1 MKIIKINATESTNLY
16 LKSHS
21 KSTNDKGITAV
32 QALCQTQGRGQMGTS
47 WQAEDNKNLITS
59 YLLPNIDLEPKD
71 NFKMS
76 ILVSLALKKCLENL
90 KVPDIKI
97 KWPNDILSCQ
107 KKIAGILIENTF
119 TGQKISSSIIGI
131 GLNLNQKSFDNLPQ
145 ASSLSLICQ
154 KDFNIDEVFQH
165 LNVEIE
171 AIYKK
176 LIQKDFEGSLSK
188 YYNSLYG
195 YQEEQVFKFKNGQ
208 QKKGMITS
216 IENNGF
222 LNVKFND
229 NTSQSFDLKEIKQVY

>member
-16 LKSHS
+16 LKSLG
-21 KSTNDKGITAV
+21 KSTNDKGIIAV
-32 QALCQTQGRGQMGTS
+32 RALCQTQGRGQMGTS
-47 WQAEDNKNLITS
+47 WQTEDNKNLITS
-59 YLLPNIDLEPKD
+59 YLLPQINLEPKD

-76 ILVSLALKKCLENL
+76 MLVSLALKKCLENL
-90 KVPDIKI
+90 KVPDLKI

-119 TGQKISSSIIGI
+119 TAQKISSSIIGI
-131 GLNLNQKSFDNLPQ
+131 GLNLNQKSFHNLPQ

-154 KDFNIDEVFQH
+154 KEFDIDEVFQR

-171 AIYKK
+171 VLYKK
-176 LIQKDFEGSLSK
+176 LIQKDFEGSLYE

-195 YQEEQVFKFKNGQ
+195 YQEEQIFEFKNGQ

-216 IENNGF
+216 IKNNGF

>member
-21 KSTNDKGITAV
+21 KSTNYKGITAV

-47 WQAEDNKNLITS
+47 WQTEDNKNLITS
-59 YLLPNIDLEPKD
+59 YLLPYINLKPKD

-76 ILVSLALKKCLENL
+76 ILVSLALKNCLENL

-119 TGQKISSSIIGI
+119 TGQKISSSIIGV
-131 GLNLNQKSFDNLPQ
+131 GLNLNQKSFHNLPQ

-154 KDFNIDEVFQH
+154 KDFNIDKVFQC
-165 LNVEIE
+165 LNIEIK
-171 AIYKK
+171 ALYDK
-176 LIQKDFEGSLSK
+176 LIEKDFDGSLSE

-195 YQEEQVFKFKNGQ
+195 YKEEQIFEFKNGR

-216 IENNGF
+216 IEDNGF
-222 LNVKFND
+222 LNVKFTD
-229 NTSQSFDLKEIKQVY
+229 NTSQTFDLKEIKQIY